1 MENNVEVVVK
11 TIFERLAVVQ
21 KILKAPKDKDN
32 SFGKY
37 KYRSCEDILESVKP
51 ILKENGLVLFLN
63 DEIVEICGRFYVK
76 ATATVYTTDGTPYA
90 AEEYSVSAYARES
103 ESKSGM
109 DAAQITGAASSY
121 ARKYALNGLFCIDD
135 TKDADTDEYTQE
147 SQARA
152 KKTAT
157 KKKTEQPA
165 VVSSTVPDGLPEEI
179 ATESA
184 PICEDC
190 GEVIKPTDKYTVEKI
205 VESTKKSFG
214 VVCCMKCGALRLA
227 RIKADKE
234 KNGG

>member
-1 MENNVEVVVK
+1 METTLEKKKEN
-11 TIFERLAVVQ
+11 IFEKLSKVQ
-21 KILKAPKDKDN
+21 AELNAPKSRHNK
-32 SFGKY
+32 FGNY
-37 KYRSCEDILESVKP
+37 DYRSCEDILQAVKP
-51 ILKENGLVLFLN
+51 LLASNGLILILN
-63 DEIVEICGRFYVK
+63 DEITERTGRFYVK
-76 ATATVYTTDGTPYA
+76 ATATVYNMETGETLQAT
-90 AEEYSVSAYARES
+90 AYARES
-103 ESKSGM
+103 EIKSGM

-121 ARKYALNGLFCIDD
+121 ARKYALNGLFNIDD
-135 TKDADTDEYTQE
+135 TKDADTDEFTQE
-147 SQARA
+147 SQAKA
-152 KKTAT
+152 KKATTT
-157 KKKTEQPA
+157 KKRTEQPA
-165 VVSSTVPDGLPEEI
+165 ISSNVPDGLPEEI

>member
-1 MENNVEVVVK
+1 MERTK
-11 TIFERLAVVQ
+11 IFEKLSKVQ
-21 KILKAPKDKDN
+21 AELNAPKSRHNK
-32 SFGKY
+32 FGNY
-37 KYRSCEDILESVKP
+37 DYRSCEDILQAVKP
-51 ILKENGLVLFLN
+51 LLAANGLVLILN
-63 DEIVEICGRFYVK
+63 DEIIERAGRFYVES
-76 ATATVYTTDGTPYA
+76 TATIYEMETLETLRAT
-90 AEEYSVSAYARES
+90 AYARES

-121 ARKYALNGLFCIDD
+121 ARKYALNALFNIDD
-135 TKDADTDEYTQE
+135 TKDADADEYTQE

-152 KKTAT
+152 KKATT
-157 KKKTEQPA
+157 KKKTAEPA
-165 VVSSTVPDGLPEEI
+165 ISSNVPDGLPEEI

>member
-1 MENNVEVVVK
+1 MERTK
-11 TIFERLAVVQ
+11 IFEKLSKVQ
-21 KILKAPKDKDN
+21 AELNAPKSRHNK
-32 SFGKY
+32 FGNY
-37 KYRSCEDILESVKP
+37 DYRSCEDILQAVKP
-51 ILKENGLVLFLN
+51 LLAANGLVLILN
-63 DEIVEICGRFYVK
+63 DEIVERAGRFYVES
-76 ATATVYTTDGTPYA
+76 TATIYEMETLETLRAT
-90 AEEYSVSAYARES
+90 AYARES

-121 ARKYALNGLFCIDD
+121 ARKYALNALFNIDD
-135 TKDADTDEYTQE
+135 TKDADTDEFTQE
-147 SQARA
+147 SQEKA
-152 KKTAT
+152 KKATT
-157 KKKTEQPA
+157 KKKTAEPA
-165 VVSSTVPDGLPEEI
+165 ISSNVPDGLPEEI

>member
-1 MENNVEVVVK
+1 MERTK
-11 TIFERLAVVQ
+11 IFEKLSKVQ
-21 KILKAPKDKDN
+21 AELNAPKSRHNK
-32 SFGKY
+32 FGNY
-37 KYRSCEDILESVKP
+37 DYRSCEDILQAVKP
-51 ILKENGLVLFLN
+51 LLAANGLVLILN
-63 DEIVEICGRFYVK
+63 DEIIERAGRFYVES
-76 ATATVYTTDGTPYA
+76 TATIYEMETLETLRAT
-90 AEEYSVSAYARES
+90 AYARES

-121 ARKYALNGLFCIDD
+121 ARKYALNALFNIDD
-135 TKDADTDEYTQE
+135 TKDADADEYTQE

-157 KKKTEQPA
+157 TKKKTAEPA
-165 VVSSTVPDGLPEEI
+165 ISSNVPDGLPEEI

-190 GEVIKPTDKYTVEKI
+190 GEVIKPTEKYTVEKI

>member
-1 MENNVEVVVK
+1 MENNVEEVVK

-21 KILKAPKDKDN
+21 KVLKAPKDKDN

-51 ILKENGLVLFLN
+51 ILNENGLVLFLN

-76 ATATVYTTDGTPYA
+76 ATATVYTTDGTAYA
-90 AEEYSVSAYARES
+90 TDHFSVSAYARES
-103 ESKSGM
+103 ETKSGM
-109 DAAQITGAASSY
+109 DSAQITGAASSY

-135 TKDADTDEYTQE
+135 TKDADTDEFTQE

-157 KKKTEQPA
+157 KKKTAEPA
-165 VVSSTVPDGLPEEI
+165 VVSSNVPDGLPEEI

-184 PICEDC
+184 PFCNDC
-190 GEVIKPTDKYTVEKI
+190 GEPIKRTDKYTVEQI
-205 VESTKKSFG
+205 VQSTIKTFG
-214 VVCCMKCGALRLA
+214 VPCCMSCGSLRLK

>member
-1 MENNVEVVVK
+1 METTIEKKKEN
-11 TIFERLAVVQ
+11 IFEKLSNVQ
-21 KILKAPKDKDN
+21 SELHATKDRKND
-32 SFGKY
+32 FGKFN
-37 KYRSCEDILESVKP
+37 YRSCEDILQAVKP
-51 ILKENGLVLFLN
+51 LLSENGLILTLS
-63 DEIVEICGRFYVK
+63 DEIVEISGRFYIK
-76 ATATVYTTDGTPYA
+76 AIAGIADIETGEGLRVT
-90 AEEYSVSAYARES
+90 AYARES

-109 DAAQITGAASSY
+109 DAAQITGSCSSY

-135 TKDADTDEYTQE
+135 NKDIDSNEYAQE
-147 SQARA
+147 SQAKA
-152 KKTAT
+152 KKTTT
-157 KKKTEQPA
+157 KKKTAEPA
-165 VVSSTVPDGLPEEI
+165 ISSNVPDGLPEEI